1 MSKIYISYF
10 LLLTYLSLL
19 IFKYLCEKT
28 IIEKFQELPQIDGND
43 LRLLSRLA
51 HSFVKGEPFKV
62 LNTFVAPNFFI
73 GNRKLN
79 LADIQVGGGKGGS
92 QLKLWQNPE
101 LLEKQWILGPANN
114 PMRFDVAREG

>member
-43 LRLLSRLA
+43 LRLLSRYA

-62 LNTFVAPNFFI
+62 
-73 GNRKLN
+73 
-79 LADIQVGGGKGGS
+79 
-92 QLKLWQNPE
+92 
-101 LLEKQWILGPANN
+101 NN
-114 PMRFDVAREG
+114 PLSAPQFYIGTRKITIHDTPHISINGKKMFAPFENGLAEKKTMIGDYKGALIDGPYPE